1 VSSIAI
7 RKTRWKYDIRAAAA
21 AGLVLVVLI
30 CAQRKPAQ
38 VGRVYAAQRAVTESM
53 LLMVTVVRPQ
63 RSGARP
69 AGKGLQ

>member
-1 VSSIAI
+1 
-7 RKTRWKYDIRAAAA
+7 
-21 AGLVLVVLI
+21 VLVVLI